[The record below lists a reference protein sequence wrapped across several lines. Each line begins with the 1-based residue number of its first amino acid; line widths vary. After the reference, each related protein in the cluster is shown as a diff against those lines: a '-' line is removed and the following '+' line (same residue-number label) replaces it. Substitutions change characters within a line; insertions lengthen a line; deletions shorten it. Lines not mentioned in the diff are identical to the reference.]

1 MRRTDPALRGWERAH
16 DMQDRDRSP
25 TLKPSSMPHLP
36 QLDGIRA
43 LAVGLVFLSHAG
55 LGHIVPGGLGV
66 TIFFFLS
73 GYLITTLLRFE
84 ALNTGGVSLRN
95 FYLRRVFRIFPPLYL
110 TLLFCGALY
119 ALGLLKGP
127 YDAGVVLMQATFAG
141 NYVTMLGGDIAHALP
156 VPLWSLAVEEHFYL
170 LFPLVF
176 LLAVGRISAAR
187 LALFCLIACFVV
199 LSFRVAAVM
208 TLADA
213 SDTYIW
219 THTRADSILFGC
231 CLALWRNP
239 LLDGEAG
246 YRPGGW
252 QALAALGV
260 IGATLVVRDETFR
273 QTLRYTVQGGA
284 LFVLFAC
291 ILQPARGSACGR
303 AARLLSAPLLT
314 RIGLY
319 SYTIY
324 LVHAAMIEAMAE
336 FTDSHLVQ
344 GIAGAALTFVY
355 AALMHRLVERPFAR
369 LRRRLDAP
377 GAGVPAREAPLA
389 APAR

>member
-1 MRRTDPALRGWERAH
+1 MTSL
-16 DMQDRDRSP
+16 P
-25 TLKPSSMPHLP
+25 TAKPGSMPHLP

-110 TLLFCGALY
+110 TLLFAGLLY
-119 ALGLLKGP
+119 AAGLLKGP
-127 YDAGVVLMQATFAG
+127 YDAGVVLMQAAFAG
-141 NYVTMLGGDIAHALP
+141 NYVTVLGGDIARALP
-156 VPLWSLAVEEHFYL
+156 LPLWSLAVEEHFYL

-176 LLAVGRISAAR
+176 LMAFGRVSAAR
-187 LALFCLIACFVV
+187 LALYCLIACGVV
-199 LSFRVAAVM
+199 LAFRIAAVM

-213 SDTYIW
+213 SNTYIW

-239 LLDGEAG
+239 LLDGAAG

-260 IGATLVVRDETFR
+260 LGATLVVRDETFR

-291 ILQPARGSACGR
+291 ILQPARGSACAG
-303 AARLLSAPLLT
+303 AARWLSAPVLT

-324 LVHAAMIEAMAE
+324 LVHAAMIEAVAG
-336 FTDSHLVQ
+336 FSDSHLVQ
-344 GIAGAALTFVY
+344 GVVGGALTLAF
-355 AALMHRLVERPFAR
+355 AAVMHRFVERPFAR

-377 GAGVPAREAPLA
+377 GAGVPAQGTPLA

>member
-1 MRRTDPALRGWERAH
+1 MN
-16 DMQDRDRSP
+16 P
-25 TLKPSSMPHLP
+25 TLKPNSMPHLP

-43 LAVGLVFLSHAG
+43 LAVGLVFLSHAE

-84 ALNTGGVSLRN
+84 ALNTGGISLRK

-110 TLLFCGALY
+110 TLLFVGGLY
-119 ALGLLKGP
+119 AFGWLKGP
-127 YDAGVVLMQATFAG
+127 YDPVVVLMQAAFAG
-141 NYVTMLGGDIAHALP
+141 NYVTVLGGDIARALP
-156 VPLWSLAVEEHFYL
+156 LPLWSLAVEEHFYL

-176 LLAVGRISAAR
+176 LMAFGRVSAAR
-187 LALFCLIACFVV
+187 LALYCLIACGVV

-260 IGATLVVRDETFR
+260 LGATLVVRDETFR

-291 ILQPARGSACGR
+291 LLQPARGSACAR

-324 LVHAAMIEAMAE
+324 LVHAAMIEAVAGLS
-336 FTDSHLVQ
+336 DSHLVQ
-344 GIAGAALTFVY
+344 GVVGGALTLGF
-355 AALMHRLVERPFAR
+355 AAAMHRLVERPFAR

-377 GAGVPAREAPLA
+377 GAGAPAQGAAEGAPLA